1 MERKLIANI
10 RNLIDGMQG
19 HNYALPDCLKFIF
32 ECLGD
37 YEELNFWDFAA
48 LTGDTVVQVYN
59 HNLTTGCEYCVSGYL
74 AGAEH
79 IGYVF
84 DTLGYNYEYIDSKQI
99 NNDITIYSSKIVEYI
114 NKGIPI
120 LVKTN
125 LNDIEEWKS
134 DVGSYC
140 LIVGYE
146 NEGKLVKLL
155 IEGTKT
161 IDYSIVENN
170 KLDLVFIGEK
180 KYDVS
185 LEQIYLQ
192 IIDKMHYW
200 LTLPE
205 RNGMSFGAV
214 AYRAWADDIIS
225 GRFEAEN
232 FDLWGNYGVYVVNL
246 ATNGGGPWFILNKL
260 AALNQNYSK
269 LSFTKDK
276 IHSLLPAESP
286 TGEGKVLL
294 WIKLD
299 ELGGGMDMNAVK
311 TTMCDKEK
319 RAKVADV
326 FYDYAERL
334 DQVVEL
340 IKNFHK

>member
-1 MERKLIANI
+1 M
-10 RNLIDGMQG
+10 
-19 HNYALPDCLKFIF
+19 
-32 ECLGD
+32 
-37 YEELNFWDFAA
+37 
-48 LTGDTVVQVYN
+48 
-59 HNLTTGCEYCVSGYL
+59 
-74 AGAEH
+74 
-79 IGYVF
+79 
-84 DTLGYNYEYIDSKQI
+84 
-99 NNDITIYSSKIVEYI
+99 
-114 NKGIPI
+114 
-120 LVKTN
+120 KTN

-232 FDLWGNYGVYVVNL
+232 FDLWGNYGVYVC
-246 ATNGGGPWFILNKL
+246 
-260 AALNQNYSK
+260 
-269 LSFTKDK
+269 
-276 IHSLLPAESP
+276 LLYTSRC
-286 TGEGKVLL
+286 V
-294 WIKLD
+294 
-299 ELGGGMDMNAVK
+299 
-311 TTMCDKEK
+311 
-319 RAKVADV
+319 
-326 FYDYAERL
+326 
-334 DQVVEL
+334 
-340 IKNFHK
+340 